1 MSKITE
7 YSIYDK
13 KLWDDIVRS
22 FLDYDVFYLSDY
34 SYAFMRESP
43 KNGTPILLYYENG
56 DDRAINVVLRRDIA
70 LDEKFKGKIEEE
82 QYFDLITP
90 YGYGGFWG
98 KVSDWKEL
106 NSCYMRYCTENH
118 YVCEFVRFE
127 LFSDY

>member
-118 YVCEFVRFE
+118 Y
-127 LFSDY
+127 